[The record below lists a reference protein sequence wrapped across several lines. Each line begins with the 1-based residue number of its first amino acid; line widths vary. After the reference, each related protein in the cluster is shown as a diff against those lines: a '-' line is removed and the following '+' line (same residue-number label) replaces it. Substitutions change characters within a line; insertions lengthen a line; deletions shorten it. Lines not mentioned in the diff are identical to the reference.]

1 MNQERPVMILGLD
14 AADHEL
20 IERWAAEGKLPT
32 FSKLL
37 DQGAYGILESTAGIF
52 SGSAWISIA
61 TGCGPGKCGI
71 YSRYQ
76 LSNGTYDVRRIRA
89 EDCKVNSFWALF
101 SGPVVVVDIPKMPL
115 FSAINGVQLVEWGAY
130 DHYSAFASVPAH
142 LSNEISREF
151 GSHPF
156 MDRNFEVAL
165 HSRRDFDLIK
175 YQVIEGIR
183 IKQRLNNALVS
194 RYNPRLFFSVFG
206 ETHAAGHAFW
216 RFQDSDHPGH
226 VSQGDLESALLEAYQ
241 AIDCAIASFLDQLQN
256 DTVLVI
262 VSSQGFSL
270 DSMIGEDFLAEILV
284 RMGLSIPKTERVN
297 YTYAPYAPALALDM
311 TRTRA
316 FCLPTDLQGY
326 IRINLRGREPQGVVA
341 EAEYESVCDELENE
355 LLALRDCTYGMEI
368 VEQVVRVRDS
378 YHGNHAGALPDLS
391 VIWKSDHVTT
401 GVKSARFGVV
411 RRNPDLMAGGGNHR
425 GPGFVIMYGR
435 DVAKGRLAGHVFDI
449 APTISRL
456 LGEVN
461 RPEWDGH
468 PLPISGLEF
477 SND

>member
-1 MNQERPVMILGLD
+1 MNQQRPVMILGLD
-14 AADHEL
+14 AADHKL
-20 IERWAAEGKLPT
+20 IERWAAEGELPT
-32 FSKLL
+32 FSKLM
-37 DQGAYGILESTAGIF
+37 DQGAYGILESTAGVF

-89 EDCKVNSFWALF
+89 EDCKVNSFWAFF

-115 FSAINGVQLVEWGAY
+115 LSAINGVQLVEWGAY

-151 GSHPF
+151 GNHPF
-156 MDRNFEVAL
+156 IERNFEVAL

-175 YQVIEGIR
+175 NQVLEGVR

-194 RYNPRLFFSVFG
+194 RYKPRLFFSVFG

-216 RFQDSDHPGH
+216 RFQDSNHPGH
-226 VSQGDLESALLEAYQ
+226 VSQGDLESALLETYQ

-256 DTVLVI
+256 DTLLVI

-341 EAEYESVCDELENE
+341 EAEYETVCCELENE

-378 YHGNHAGALPDLS
+378 YQGNHAGALPDLS
-391 VIWKSDHVTT
+391 VIWKSDHVIT
-401 GVKSARFGVV
+401 GVESARFGVV

-425 GPGFVIMYGR
+425 GPGFLIMYGR

-468 PLPISGLEF
+468 PLPIPGLEF